1 MESTRE
7 GDTTGAPM
15 AECVA
20 VFVMFDPE
28 AAKAVPLPDAVCCV
42 CVFLYKKTKLY
53 THSRVFVPM
62 QVHFRV
68 LCIVLLMECVAMF
81 VMYSDA
87 AKAVPL
93 PDAVQ
98 VFFTRAFFLFA
109 VCVVPVY
116 DMCR

>member
-28 AAKAVPLPDAVCCV
+28 AAKAVPLPDAVCV
-42 CVFLYKKTKLY
+42 RFFKKISSIR
-53 THSRVFVPM
+53 THGVFVPI

-68 LCIVLLMECVAMF
+68 LYCS
-81 VMYSDA
+81 SDCG
-87 AKAVPL
+87 
-93 PDAVQ
+93 
-98 VFFTRAFFLFA
+98 R
-109 VCVVPVY
+109 VV
-116 DMCR
+116 